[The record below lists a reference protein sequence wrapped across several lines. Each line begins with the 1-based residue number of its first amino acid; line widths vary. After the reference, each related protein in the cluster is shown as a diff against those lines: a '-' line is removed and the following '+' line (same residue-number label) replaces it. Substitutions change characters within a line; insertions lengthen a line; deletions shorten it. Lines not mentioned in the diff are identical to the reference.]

1 VRVNG
6 LSYWGHWL
14 ILAGGLIFFIV
25 LGKVLPPGWERI
37 ELPEQVDTFALPIPA
52 WEGEPLRAQ
61 VPPPARPSVRKDKVA
76 SQTDTLPG
84 ADAPERI
91 LLIGDSM
98 IEWLRLRLARWCR
111 SSGYALYTVIWPS
124 SNLIWWGKSDT
135 LTAFIHKFRPTYVLI
150 CVGGNELFI
159 PYIQKRKPYL
169 ERILAQIGELPYVWI
184 GPPNWKED
192 TGINQLI
199 REAVGPRRFY
209 ESRRLTLERL
219 EDGAHPTPTAAY
231 RWADSLVVFLRDSA
245 LFPLSFPDTLVGPR
259 TALPH
264 LTILLPPHE
273 P

>member
-1 VRVNG
+1 MRING

-14 ILAGGLIFFIV
+14 ILAGGFLFFIL
-25 LGKVLPPGWERI
+25 LGKVLPAGWERI
-37 ELPEQVDTFALPIPA
+37 ELPERVDTFALAIPA

-61 VPPPARPSVRKDKVA
+61 VPPPVRPLAEGKEPR
-76 SQTDTLPG
+76 TDTLPG

-91 LLIGDSM
+91 LLVGDSM

-111 SSGYALYTVIWPS
+111 SAGYALYSVIWPS
-124 SNLIWWGKSDT
+124 SNLIWWGRSDT
-135 LTAFIHKFRPTYVLI
+135 LAAFLRQFKPTYVLI

-159 PYIQKRKPYL
+159 PHIHKRKPYV
-169 ERILAQIGELPYVWI
+169 ERILAQIGELPYVWV

-192 TGINQLI
+192 TGINELI
-199 REAVGPRRFY
+199 RETVGSRRFY

-245 LFPLSFPDTLVGPR
+245 LFPLRFPDALGDPR

-264 LTILLPPHE
+264 RTLLLSPHE